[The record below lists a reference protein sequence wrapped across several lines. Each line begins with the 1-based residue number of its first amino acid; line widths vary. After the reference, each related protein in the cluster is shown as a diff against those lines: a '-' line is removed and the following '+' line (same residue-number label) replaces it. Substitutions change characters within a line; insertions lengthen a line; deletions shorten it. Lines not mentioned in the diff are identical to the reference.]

1 MYSLFYLDNITCL
14 VVEPWTSHPTWKN
27 GTLSLKSTMYM
38 HTQAIFLT
46 NVFKDDI
53 VTANGKNQRP
63 YENNNSDNDPSLL
76 SFASLTI
83 TSDASA
89 TSKNQI
95 AFQKSLN
102 YEAFKGPASL
112 EHTLLDNADWDQSFQ
127 KPSAMLNGTSASD
140 NVLDQSIDIHP
151 FYHTGYHR
159 LFIGVSATV
168 AQCLGLAD
176 GSQYYSVEQML
187 PWVCRPFIDRKF
199 KHIATLESLRL
210 WEQRIRGAIYD
221 AQVYMQS
228 LFLSSGPRL
237 RSHLHRWLT
246 FYTFIKM
253 FGYSVKYC
261 PHGEVRTCKNK
272 EDVFGTFYRLC
283 TLYERCKDG
292 HSRLLVRFCI
302 RNISG
307 MSIIK
312 DIVWTGLRQVS
323 TGSSE

>member
-1 MYSLFYLDNITCL
+1 MNFTSDLEKSHL
-14 VVEPWTSHPTWKN
+14 VTIADHVHS
-27 GTLSLKSTMYM
+27 M

-46 NVFKDDI
+46 NVFKNII

-63 YENNNSDNDPSLL
+63 YENNNSDNDPSL

-83 TSDASA
+83 TSDASV
-89 TSKNQI
+89 TPKNQI
-95 AFQKSLN
+95 AFQKSSTKNRASN
-102 YEAFKGPASL
+102 YEAFEGSASL
-112 EHTLLDNADWDQSFQ
+112 EHTLLDNVDWDQSFQ

-140 NVLDQSIDIHP
+140 NVLDRSVDIHP

-168 AQCLGLAD
+168 AQCLGLVD

-199 KHIATLESLRL
+199 KHTATLQSSRL

-237 RSHLHRWLT
+237 RPHLHRWFT

-253 FGYSVKYC
+253 FGYPVKYC
-261 PHGEVRTCKNK
+261 PHGEVQTCKNK

-292 HSRLLVRFCI
+292 HSRLLVRFYI
-302 RNISG
+302 QSISG
-307 MSIIK
+307 TAFIK
-312 DIVWTGLRQVS
+312 DYVWTGLRQVS

>member
-1 MYSLFYLDNITCL
+1 MGFTSDLETWHL
-14 VVEPWTSHPTWKN
+14 VTKVHS
-27 GTLSLKSTMYM
+27 M

-46 NVFKDDI
+46 NVFKNNI
-53 VTANGKNQRP
+53 VANGKNQRH
-63 YENNNSDNDPSLL
+63 YENNNSNNDPSLL
-76 SFASLTI
+76 FASLMI
-83 TSDASA
+83 TSDASV
-89 TSKNQI
+89 TPKNQV
-95 AFQKSLN
+95 AFQKSSTKN
-102 YEAFKGPASL
+102 SASKYKAFEGSGSL
-112 EHTLLDNADWDQSFQ
+112 EHTLLDNADCDQSFQ
-127 KPSAMLNGTSASD
+127 KPSAML

-187 PWVCRPFIDRKF
+187 PCVCRPFIDRKF
-199 KHIATLESLRL
+199 KHTATLESLRL

-292 HSRLLVRFCI
+292 HSRLLVRFYI
-302 RNISG
+302 QSISG
-307 MSIIK
+307 TFFK
-312 DIVWTGLRQVS
+312 DLVWTGLRQVS

>member
-1 MYSLFYLDNITCL
+1 VYSLFYLDNITCL

-63 YENNNSDNDPSLL
+63 YENNNSDNDPSLP
-76 SFASLTI
+76 FASLTI

-89 TSKNQI
+89 TSK
-95 AFQKSLN
+95 
-102 YEAFKGPASL
+102 EAFEGRASL
-112 EHTLLDNADWDQSFQ
+112 VHTLLDNADWDQSFQ

-140 NVLDQSIDIHP
+140 QSVDIHP

-168 AQCLGLAD
+168 AQCLGLA

-199 KHIATLESLRL
+199 KHTATLRL
-210 WEQRIRGAIYD
+210 WEQRIREAIYD

-237 RSHLHRWLT
+237 RSHLHRWST